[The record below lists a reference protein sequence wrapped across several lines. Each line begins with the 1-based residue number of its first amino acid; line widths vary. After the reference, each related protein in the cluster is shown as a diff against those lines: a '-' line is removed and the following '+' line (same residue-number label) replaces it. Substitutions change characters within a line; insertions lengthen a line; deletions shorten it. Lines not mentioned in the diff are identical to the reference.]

1 MHSVPT
7 HGAHHR
13 GDLFSIALISFLIT
27 RSQNRPPLGF
37 PSNGVDQETG
47 LRAHFHAIAQ
57 RATTGHG
64 CLLCL
69 TESQMNKLV
78 QATKGPKRKTLTTTP
93 VVVPAR
99 SAAAIPNFDEL
110 PDSALVRQ
118 SHLVRDPK
126 HPTRPTPLPFSP
138 ATFWRRVKDG
148 AFPKPVKLGRITC
161 WRVGDVRAWLADQAA
176 A

>member
-1 MHSVPT
+1 MTTATLAPKARKKQT
-7 HGAHHR
+7 QDGTPKA
-13 GDLFSIALISFLIT
+13 A
-27 RSQNRPPLGF
+27 
-37 PSNGVDQETG
+37 
-47 LRAHFHAIAQ
+47 AQ
-57 RATTGHG
+57 HTT
-64 CLLCL
+64 
-69 TESQMNKLV
+69 
-78 QATKGPKRKTLTTTP
+78 
-93 VVVPAR
+93 
-99 SAAAIPNFDEL
+99 AAIPCFDEL